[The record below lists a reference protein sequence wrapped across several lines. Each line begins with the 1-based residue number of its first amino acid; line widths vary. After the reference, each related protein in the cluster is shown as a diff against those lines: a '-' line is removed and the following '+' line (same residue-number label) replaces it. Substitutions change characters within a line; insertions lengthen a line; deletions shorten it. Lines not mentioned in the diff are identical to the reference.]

1 MARGQVTISTHGGH
15 AVAWGHNRRDPEI
28 VKHEPHIDPDGV
40 HEIWQDESLRAVYE
54 REFEPAR
61 LEYDRKARKSRRIGK
76 PYLDYL
82 TEEAARLDTENEQIR
97 AANAE
102 AKAWNELHAA
112 EIEAGAEKAKE
123 FQKEKAV
130 KRPVYEEI
138 LGVYAQD
145 DLELTDEEC
154 RELLRL
160 HVMGDGTPEHP
171 SWQERHPGLR
181 VVGIYYHADEP
192 DGGGPHVHLDYVP
205 VADCSRG
212 MARQNSLEQALALEG
227 LRSGKVMGIDGQEHL
242 QTAREQWSA
251 AENQH
256 LQTICEEADLE
267 VIHPQR
273 GKHSVHVSTA
283 EKKLIGQLEEEA
295 ERQERK
301 QASLDSQQRGL
312 ELRAEALARERQEL
326 DEQRAEL
333 KRQQE
338 QLHKDLEQLKADRE
352 AQEALTRTR
361 EDAARETQAK
371 AQEALKTARE
381 ALQAVKQLRLDV
393 RERQKAGEIA
403 AALGKFEAT
412 QEHQQT
418 GSYGKQLG

>member
-1 MARGQVTISTHGGH
+1 MARGQVTISTHGGYQ
-15 AVAWGHNRRDPEI
+15 VAWGHNRRDPEI
-28 VKHEPHIDPDGV
+28 VAHEPHIDPDGV
-40 HEIWQDESLRAVYE
+40 HETWQDESLRAFYE
-54 REFEPAR
+54 KTFEPAR
-61 LEYDRKARKSRRIGK
+61 LEYDRTARKSRRIGK

-82 TEEAARLDTENEQIR
+82 TDEAARLDAENEQIR

-102 AKAWNELHAA
+102 AKAWNELHAD
-112 EIEAGAEKAKE
+112 EIKAGTEEKKHL
-123 FQKEKAV
+123 QKEKPV

-192 DGGGPHVHLDYVP
+192 DGSGPHVHLDYVP
-205 VADCSRG
+205 VAECSRG
-212 MARQNSLEQALALEG
+212 MAIQNSLEQALSLEG
-227 LRSGKVMGIDGQEHL
+227 MRSGKVVGIDGLEHL

-273 GKHSVHVSTA
+273 GKNSVHVSTA
-283 EKKLIGQLEEEA
+283 EKKLIAQLEAEA

-312 ELRAEALARERQEL
+312 DMRAEALAHERQEL

-333 KRQQE
+333 KRQQQ
-338 QLHKDLEQLKADRE
+338 QLEADRKAQEVSRREME
-352 AQEALTRTR
+352 AQ
-361 EDAARETQAK
+361 ARETQAQAEK
-371 AQEALKTARE
+371 VLRMAQKGRQE
-381 ALQAVKQLRLDV
+381 VKELRLTDK
-393 RERQKAGEIA
+393 ERQKAETIQG
-403 AALGKFEAT
+403 ALAQAQGV
-412 QEHQQT
+412 T
-418 GSYGKQLG
+418 GYQVGGYGLEK

>member
-15 AVAWGHNRRDPEI
+15 TVAIGHNLRDQEI
-28 VKHEPHIDPDGV
+28 VKHEPHIDPDGI
-40 HEIWQDESLRAVYE
+40 HEIWQHEDLREFYS
-54 REFEPAR
+54 RTFEPAR
-61 LEYDRKARKSRRIGK
+61 LEYDQTARKSRRLGK

-82 TEEAARLDTENEQIR
+82 TEEAARLDAENEQIR
-97 AANAE
+97 AEN
-102 AKAWNELHAA
+102 AKAVA
-112 EIEAGAEKAKE
+112 EGLKPPK
-123 FQKEKAV
+123 KEKPV

-138 LGVYAQD
+138 IGVYAQD

-205 VADCSRG
+205 VAESSRG

-251 AENQH
+251 SENQH
-256 LQTICEEADLE
+256 LQTLCEEADLE

-283 EKKLIGQLEEEA
+283 EKKLMGQLEEEA

-312 ELRAEALARERQEL
+312 DARAAAMAREREEL
-326 DEQRAEL
+326 NDRQDEL

-338 QLHKDLEQLKADRE
+338 QLRKDQEQLKADRE
-352 AQEALTRTR
+352 AQEADIKAR
-361 EDAARETQAK
+361 EAQARETQAQAEK
-371 AQEALKTARE
+371 ALKTARE
-381 ALQAVKQLRLDV
+381 VLQEVKQLRLTAQ
-393 RERQKAGEIA
+393 ERKKADTLA
-403 AALGKFEAT
+403 AALGRFQAV
-412 QEHQQT
+412 QEHQTSQ
-418 GSYGKQLG
+418 GKQLE